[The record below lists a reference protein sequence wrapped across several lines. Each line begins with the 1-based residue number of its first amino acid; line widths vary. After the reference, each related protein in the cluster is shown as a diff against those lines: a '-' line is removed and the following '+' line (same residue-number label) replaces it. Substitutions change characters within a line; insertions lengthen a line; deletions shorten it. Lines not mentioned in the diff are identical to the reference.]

1 MYTAIQD
8 TDIRF
13 IQLCK
18 SDLSR
23 VRYKKVCAHCGSEVS
38 TNDIVKGF
46 EYEKDKYVIV
56 TDDDFE
62 KIKSPK
68 DKTIHILHFAQLN
81 QISPVYYDKTY
92 HAIPSTG
99 GEKAFELLWR
109 SLMKE
114 QKIVI
119 GHTGSMQQP
128 VFKGLRG
135 EWLLLI

>member
-1 MYTAIQD
+1 MYTVTQN

-13 IQLCK
+13 NQLCK
-18 SDLSR
+18 FDLSR

-68 DKTIHILHFAQLN
+68 DKTIQILHFAQLN
-81 QISPVYYDKTY
+81 QISPVYHDKTY
-92 HAIPSTG
+92 HTMPFLRLVERRHLNFYG
-99 GEKAFELLWR
+99 VLL
-109 SLMKE
+109 
-114 QKIVI
+114 
-119 GHTGSMQQP
+119 
-128 VFKGLRG
+128 
-135 EWLLLI
+135 